1 VCSLPVGSFVRLP
14 HTLATAAGGS
24 TTPRRRPPLVA
35 RTGGGGGV
43 ADAMA
48 TAFLWAHPW
57 THFQPALLPPVRRYT
72 FTQSC
77 VGVAV
82 ALLRRG
88 MAFAVPGTFLM
99 FARQPRIPVG
109 THTLRHHTQLF
120 CTTGLLQQ
128 HHRWGV
134 GDGGRGKGGVV
145 SVENGASD
153 VLGVR
158 VRCFGLPG
166 RQRI

>member
-1 VCSLPVGSFVRLP
+1 MCSLVVPVGSFVCLP
-14 HTLATAAGGS
+14 HTLAIAAGGS
-24 TTPRRRPPLVA
+24 TTPHRRPPLVA

-43 ADAMA
+43 AGAMA

-57 THFQPALLPPVRRYT
+57 AHFQPALLPTVRRYT
-72 FTQSC
+72 FTQSRF
-77 VGVAV
+77 GVAV

-88 MAFAVPGTFLM
+88 MASAVPGTFLM
-99 FARQPRIPVG
+99 FARQPRIPIG
-109 THTLRHHTQLF
+109 THTLRHHTQF
-120 CTTGLLQQ
+120 RCGLLQQ
-128 HHRWGV
+128 HHRGV

-145 SVENGASD
+145 SVEDGTSD